1 MVTHAPAGRLPVLLL
16 PALLLAGSTAARAQ
30 QAADPYAPMLA
41 YLQHSSRI
49 DGNAL
54 AGSQGA
60 IGINQAAGDLNLQAN
75 LRSVAVGRR
84 ADAGVHARQSQT
96 DGHADAPLAASA
108 SIGGN
113 ALAGAGGIVSINQAS
128 GGGNTEL
135 NSVVVSLAAQGI
147 REAGDEA
154 MAAPSAFASAG
165 ERFVAGD
172 PRAIRKV
179 AVEASALRG
188 FGGVLQLNQT
198 AGSGNAVENSIGIS
212 VQGIP

>member
-84 ADAGVHARQSQT
+84 ADAGVHARQSQP

-135 NSVVVSLAAQGI
+135 NSVAVSLAAQGI

>member
-1 MVTHAPAGRLPVLLL
+1 MAARAFHGCMPVLFLLVLLL
-16 PALLLAGSTAARAQ
+16 SGSAAWAQ
-30 QAADPYAPMLA
+30 QADPYAPMLA
-41 YLQHSSRI
+41 YLQESSRI

-54 AGSQGA
+54 VGSQGA
-60 IGINQAAGDLNLQAN
+60 IRINQAAGDLNLQAN
-75 LRSVAVGRR
+75 LHSVAVGRQ
-84 ADAGVHARQSQT
+84 ADAGIQAHQWQS
-96 DGHADAPLAASA
+96 DGHATAPLVASA

-128 GGGNTEL
+128 GGANAEL
-135 NSVVVSLAAQGI
+135 NSVAVALAAQGI

-154 MAAPSAFASAG
+154 MASPSAFASAG

-188 FGGVLQLNQT
+188 FGGVLQLNQI
-198 AGSGNAVENSIGIS
+198 AGSGNAVENRIGIS
-212 VQGIP
+212 VQGVP